1 VGARLIHVDRGHG
14 RKTEGQTVGQI
25 EGEAGGCAG
34 GIRCFSGL
42 NESAYN

>member
-1 VGARLIHVDRGHG
+1 MGAALIHVGRGPG

-25 EGEAGGCAG
+25 EGEADGCDG